1 MPLEVHAPYQPQG
14 DQPQAIA
21 QLSEGLEDG
30 LRFQTLL
37 GVTGSGKTHTMA
49 RIIEKMQRPALI
61 LAPNKILTAQ
71 LAAEF
76 RDYFP
81 TAAVE
86 FFISY
91 YDYYQPEAYVPA
103 SDLFI
108 EKDASINDELERLR
122 HSTTRSLL
130 TRDDVI
136 VVASVSAIYG
146 LGSPDTY
153 QMLNMILQVGQ
164 RVSRDEILQRLVLQQ
179 YERNDIELAPGR
191 FRARGDVIEVWTAY
205 EEEPLRIELWGD
217 EVDRIGVMDPLTND
231 LLRELDVVTVFP
243 AKHYVTPYE
252 QLAPAIEQIEVDLV
266 KQLDYFEKSGKLLE
280 KQRLEERVKY
290 DLEMLRTLGYCS
302 GIENYSRYLDGR
314 SPGDPP
320 FTLLDYFPDDF
331 ITFTDESHV
340 MIPQL
345 RGMYNGDVA
354 RKKTLVEYGFRL
366 PAALDNRPL
375 KEDEFLSKV
384 GQVVFVSATP
394 AEEELRLSDQVVEQ
408 VIRPTGLVDPE
419 IRVRPSKGQID
430 DLLFAIRE
438 RAKNDERVLVTTLT
452 KKMAEDLTEHLAQQ
466 GVRVRYMHSDIDALE
481 RQVIIRDL
489 RLGHFDVLVG
499 INLLRE
505 GLDLPEVS
513 LVAILDADKTG
524 FLRSERSLI
533 QTIGRAARNVKGEV
547 FLYADTVSDAMRAA
561 IDETERRR
569 EKQLAYNKEHGIT
582 PETIRKRIHDVIRE
596 SEEED
601 EVAGKLAPWE
611 REIVFDDLRQQLAQL
626 ENQMWLASEELD
638 FEKAAAIRDEI
649 RELEARL
656 QGRELNLPE
665 FPGKGERR
673 SGGKGSQR
681 RRGPAA
687 KGMKS

>member
-231 LLRELDVVTVFP
+231 LLRELDAVTVFP

-394 AEEELRLSDQVVEQ
+394 ADEELRLSDQVVEQ

-419 IRVRPSKGQID
+419 IRIRPSKGQID

-452 KKMAEDLTEHLAQQ
+452 KKMAEDLTEHFAQQ

-547 FLYADTVSDAMRAA
+547 FLYADTISDAMRAA

-569 EKQLAYNKEHGIT
+569 EKQLAYNREHGIT

-601 EVAGKLAPWE
+601 EVAEKLAPWE

-687 KGMKS
+687 KGMKA

>member
-231 LLRELDVVTVFP
+231 LLRELDAVTVFP
-243 AKHYVTPYE
+243 AKHYVTPYD

-394 AEEELRLSDQVVEQ
+394 ADEELRLSDQVVEQ

-419 IRVRPSKGQID
+419 IRIRPSKGQID

-452 KKMAEDLTEHLAQQ
+452 KKMAEDLTEHFAQQ

-547 FLYADTVSDAMRAA
+547 FLYADTISDAMRAA

-569 EKQLAYNKEHGIT
+569 EKQLAYNREHGIT

-601 EVAGKLAPWE
+601 EAAEKLAPWE

-687 KGMKS
+687 KGMKA